1 MVTGVFLVYNRSNEL
16 LSSCTPMLKKLTI
29 FGIICLSCFGASSK
43 GQQVSSLEAPTLPTL
58 QSLNVGTSGTLN
70 QTISTGSKASLSF
83 GSSTSFGASAS
94 LSGTSST
101 STQVTSRVKLK
112 DLDVAN
118 QESDTPVSTNNLACP
133 TGNCISTR
141 LGETVADGT
150 TARGTITAEISNLRA
165 NNQTDQNSPDSNY
178 TNGSANLGG
187 VNASN
192 DLVLDGFGSE
202 FSVATRTVHPDSTT
216 DQSDPDALTKDENQL
231 SNGSASSVV
240 NSQTTVDINTN
251 QFVSTFQQAY

>member
-1 MVTGVFLVYNRSNEL
+1 
-16 LSSCTPMLKKLTI
+16 MLKKVALL
-29 FGIICLSCFGASSK
+29 GIISLSCFGVCSK
-43 GQQVSSLEAPTLPTL
+43 AQQVSSLEAPTLPTL
-58 QSLNVGTSGTLN
+58 SSLQVGTSGTLN
-70 QTISTGSKASLSF
+70 QTVSTGSKASLSF

-101 STQVTSRVKLK
+101 STQVASRVKLK

-118 QESDTPVSTNNLACP
+118 EESQFTVATDNLSCP

-141 LGETVADGT
+141 LGETITADGT
-150 TARGTITAEISNLRA
+150 TTGTITAEISNLRA

-178 TNGSANLGG
+178 TNGSADLGG
-187 VNASN
+187 VKASN

>member
-1 MVTGVFLVYNRSNEL
+1 
-16 LSSCTPMLKKLTI
+16 MLKKFAF
-29 FGIICLSCFGASSK
+29 FGIICLSCFGVSSK
-43 GQQVSSLEAPTLPTL
+43 AQQVSSLEAPTLPTL
-58 QSLNVGTSGTLN
+58 STLQVGTSGTLN
-70 QTISTGSKASLSF
+70 QTVSTGSKASLSF

-101 STQVTSRVKLK
+101 STQVASRVKLK

-118 QESDTPVSTNNLACP
+118 EESTAPVTSSNDACP

-141 LGETVADGT
+141 LGETIAGDGT
-150 TARGTITAEISNLRA
+150 TSTGTITAEISNLRA

-178 TNGSANLGG
+178 TNGSADLGG
-187 VNASN
+187 VKASN